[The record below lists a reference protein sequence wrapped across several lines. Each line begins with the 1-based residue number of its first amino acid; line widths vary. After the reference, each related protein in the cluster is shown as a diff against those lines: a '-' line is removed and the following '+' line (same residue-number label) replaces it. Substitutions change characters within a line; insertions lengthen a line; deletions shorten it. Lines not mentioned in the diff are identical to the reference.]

1 MEAKKEK
8 TNPEMKW
15 YTIKTKVNCETKTAE
30 AIGGEV
36 KDHHLE
42 SQVGDILVPQKEVA
56 EMVRGKK
63 IVRSKK
69 FYPGYVFIQLNL
81 SNRLWHLIKALP
93 HVVNFVGHQGT
104 PVEVP
109 EQQIQKLRN
118 QIQGNEEKTHVKVA
132 FSTGEHVKIIDG
144 PFNSFTGVVEEVQV
158 DKARLKVSVSIF
170 GRSTPVELDFSQVN
184 KEI

>member
-1 MEAKKEK
+1 MEEK
-8 TNPEMKW
+8 LENTNLEMKW
-15 YTIKTKVNCETKTAE
+15 YTIKTKVNCEAKTAE
-30 AIGGEV
+30 AIDGVV
-36 KDHHLE
+36 KDHRLE
-42 SQVGDILVPQKEVA
+42 SMVGDILVPQKEVA

-63 IVRSKK
+63 RVKSKR

-81 SNRLWHLIKALP
+81 SNQLWHLIKALP
-93 HVVNFVGHQGT
+93 YVVNFVGHKGT

-109 EQQIQKLRN
+109 DQQIQKLRN
-118 QIQGNEEKTHVKVA
+118 QIQGTEEKTHVKVA

-144 PFNSFTGVVEEVQV
+144 PFNSFTGVVEEVQA